1 MKPMKKV
8 AFVLLALAILG
19 GCDAGNNK
27 KPSASPTDIQRKTDD
42 AKQF

>member
-1 MKPMKKV
+1 
-8 AFVLLALAILG
+8 VLSALILG

-27 KPSASPTDIQRKTDD
+27 KPSASTTDIQRKTDD